1 LAALPPPDE
10 SDDEPPAKSDP
21 APAEHG
27 GVA

>member
-1 LAALPPPDE
+1 VAALPPPDE
-10 SDDEPPAKSDP
+10 IDELPVKADP